1 MAAMPGPQ
9 RVGIGPRLHVRQI
22 FPYSKLMETSH
33 SDLQRRVNAEIDAY
47 VAPVH
52 SQDAVGSALPK
63 SWFLDRLTEMRSALV
78 RPRNAK
84 IRDGDDVTGAVVIRD
99 VIIVVDD
106 GVWTIV
112 AYDPEASTFALA
124 AHDTDLDHARGVDA
138 VAVGV
143 RGSAIDCFL
152 AA

>member
-1 MAAMPGPQ
+1 
-9 RVGIGPRLHVRQI
+9 
-22 FPYSKLMETSH
+22 METSH
-33 SDLQRRVNAEIDAY
+33 SDLRRRVSEEIDAY
-47 VAPVH
+47 VAPGH
-52 SQDAVGSALPK
+52 PQDAVGSALPQ
-63 SWFLDRLTEMRSALV
+63 SWFLDRLTEMRAALV

-84 IRDGDDVTGAVVIRD
+84 IRDGDDVTGALVIKD

-106 GVWTIV
+106 GVWIIV
-112 AYDPEASTFALA
+112 AYDPEASTFVLA
-124 AHDTDLDHARGVDA
+124 AHDTDVDDVRGVDA

>member
-1 MAAMPGPQ
+1 MSELQ
-9 RVGIGPRLHVRQI
+9 WVGERPRLHVRQI
-22 FPYSKLMETSH
+22 IPYSNFMETSP
-33 SDLQRRVNAEIDAY
+33 SDLQQRVSAEIDAY
-47 VAPVH
+47 VAPAH
-52 SQDAVGSALPK
+52 PQDAVGSALPQ
-63 SWFLDRLTEMRSALV
+63 SWFLDRLTEMRAALV
-78 RPRNAK
+78 RPRTAK
-84 IRDGDDVTGAVVIRD
+84 MRDGDEVTGAVVIKN

-112 AYDPEASTFALA
+112 AYDPEACTFVLA
-124 AHDTDLDHARGVDA
+124 AHDTDLDHVRGVDA